1 MMYGLQCGFP
11 SYADDMSRLSFL
23 KHGMDIMMNIC
34 FKNSIIERYL
44 YHYIKTNVMI
54 TNEPKQKYQER
65 SRTWSL
71 DGNTIL
77 ETESYTHLGVVC
89 DKYMSRRQL

>member
-11 SYADDMSRLSFL
+11 SYADDMLLLSLL
-23 KHGMDIMMNIC
+23 KHGMDIMMNTC

-44 YHYIKTNVMI
+44 YHYIKTIVMV

-65 SRTWSL
+65 GPWMETLSWKQSL
-71 DGNTIL
+71 TPIL
-77 ETESYTHLGVVC
+77 E
-89 DKYMSRRQL
+89 

>member
-11 SYADDMSRLSFL
+11 SYADDMSLLSLL

-44 YHYIKTNVMI
+44 YHIKTHVMV

-65 SRTWSL
+65 SRTWSFG
-71 DGNTIL
+71 GNTIL
-77 ETESYTHLGVVC
+77 GTPIYE
-89 DKYMSRRQL
+89 